1 MMALYD
7 KNAPTEVVTD
17 ATQSDLGQYPPVL
30 EQRGVKTAI
39 AFASRAVSEFK
50 TRYRQM
56 EKEVL
61 AMVWVCERFNLYLS
75 GLESS
80 RLVTDC
86 KALGAIYGPK
96 PLSRVE
102 R

>member
-1 MMALYD
+1 M
-7 KNAPTEVVTD
+7 
-17 ATQSDLGQYPPVL
+17 G
-30 EQRGVKTAI
+30 
-39 AFASRAVSEFK
+39 
-50 TRYRQM
+50 
-56 EKEVL
+56 KEVL

-86 KALGAIYGPK
+86 KALGAICGPK